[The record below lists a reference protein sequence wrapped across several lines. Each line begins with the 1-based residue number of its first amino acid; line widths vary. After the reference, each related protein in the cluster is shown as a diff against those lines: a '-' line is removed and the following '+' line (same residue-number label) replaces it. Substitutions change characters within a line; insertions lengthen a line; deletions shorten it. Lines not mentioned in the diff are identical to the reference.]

1 MAIGLGG
8 VRGRGADQ
16 VADVSSRPDDLGRGR
31 RASHDDAPIE
41 VRAAGGVVWQV
52 VDGVPQVALVHRP
65 KYGDWTFP
73 KGKLEPGETD
83 EEAAR
88 REVHEETGFECV
100 LGHELPTVRYVDGK
114 GRHKQVRYWEMTVA
128 AGRFEANDEV
138 DRLQWRDLAE
148 ARSRLTYDHDA
159 ELLDAFE
166 TFAVEGPGA
175 VDGPAA
181 G

>member
-1 MAIGLGG
+1 MTSRNDDGG
-8 VRGRGADQ
+8 GRT
-16 VADVSSRPDDLGRGR
+16 PP
-31 RASHDDAPIE
+31 RADAPIE
-41 VRAAGGVVWQV
+41 VRAAGGVVWRV
-52 VDGVPQVALVHRP
+52 ADGVAEVALVHRP

-73 KGKLEPGETD
+73 KGKLEEGETD

-114 GRHKQVRYWEMTVA
+114 GRHKQVRYWEMTIA
-128 AGRFEANDEV
+128 DGSFTPNDEV

-148 ARSRLTYDHDA
+148 ARSRLTYGHDA

-175 VDGPAA
+175 VDGP
-181 G
+181 GPG